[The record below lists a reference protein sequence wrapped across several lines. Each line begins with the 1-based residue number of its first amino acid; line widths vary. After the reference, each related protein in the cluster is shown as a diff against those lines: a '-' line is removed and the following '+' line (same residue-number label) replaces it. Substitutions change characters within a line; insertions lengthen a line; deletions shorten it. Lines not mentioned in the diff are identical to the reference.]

1 MSKRKFS
8 DICQEDE
15 QDEYKRLELDIVSS
29 YIMTLFGNYM
39 DKSIDIIKSEL
50 EKYFKN
56 KKIEDMSNFEYN
68 IFQNM
73 NNINNLKTK
82 VLSNNNKNSELINA
96 LFDYNGG
103 DNSKIQKKFAN
114 EMVNLK
120 NTVIGLCL
128 EPGSYDAH
136 WIYIDENSKIHN
148 SYNNALQ
155 VNNSNQFCQC
165 FGILMG
171 INPFYRKNFRSTI
184 NSYKFGFTGL
194 IKLWKIIL
202 KPILSYSVNKT
213 YNNML
218 IHKET
223 LQIVHR
229 VNMGENQYIVKS
241 IMQKYMNKDEEYL
254 YDEFFKVLTTDYAYD
269 NAPYFY

>member
-8 DICQEDE
+8 EISQVNE
-15 QDEYKRLELDIVSS
+15 QDEYRRLELDIVSS
-29 YIMTLFGNYM
+29 YIMTLLGNYM
-39 DKSIDIIKSEL
+39 DKSIDIIKSEV

-56 KKIEDMSNFEYN
+56 KKMEDMSRSEKN
-68 IFQNM
+68 IYE
-73 NNINNLKTK
+73 NIKNIRNLKSK
-82 VLSNNNKNSELINA
+82 ILSYNNKNSEFINA

-103 DNSKIQKKFAN
+103 DDSKIQQKFAN

-120 NTVIGLCL
+120 NTIVGLCL

-136 WIYIDENSKIHN
+136 WIYIDENAKIHN
-148 SYNNALQ
+148 SYNNGLQ
-155 VNNSNQFCQC
+155 LKNSNQFCQC
-165 FGILMG
+165 YGILMG
-171 INPFYRKNFRSTI
+171 VNPFYRNDFRNTI

-194 IKLWKIIL
+194 IKLWKMIL
-202 KPILSYSVNKT
+202 KPILHYSVNKS

-223 LQIVHR
+223 LKIVHR
-229 VNMGENQYIVKS
+229 VNLGENQTIVKS
-241 IMQKYMNKDEEYL
+241 IMQKYINKDEEYL

-269 NAPYFY
+269 NAPYFD